1 VFGVGV
7 RVVALSMEGEVVEGE
22 RKKKRLKPL
31 ITAVES
37 RFSGI
42 EVLGLACALGLDL
55 LLMRSWSWSCFFCG
69 GRETGAECQ

>member
-1 VFGVGV
+1 
-7 RVVALSMEGEVVEGE
+7 MEGEVVEGE

-31 ITAVES
+31 ATAVES
-37 RFSGI
+37 RFFGI
-42 EVLGLACALGLDL
+42 GVLGLACALGLGLGLDL